1 MIFELCIYMFEG
13 KGQVL
18 LKERKYWRKIK
29 SIVADRVKFFPSENI
44 SSLYL
49 RRKRRRGAINK
60 RGGVKRVRIKS
71 DHFVNTPLTVLSDQ

>member
-1 MIFELCIYMFEG
+1 MFEG
-13 KGQVL
+13 KGEVL

-29 SIVADRVKFFPSENI
+29 KNNIVADRVKFFPSENI